1 MLIMYEFPISNKNRG
16 RVIFHIT
23 NSLINELNYEM
34 SSMYTKSVFY
44 VEDLLTGELR
54 GLYTSDLQDLITI
67 EEQYLQID
75 RHHFYKL

>member
-23 NSLINELNYEM
+23 SSLINELNYEM

-54 GLYTSDLQDLITI
+54 GLYTADLYELMTTQ
-67 EEQYLQID
+67 EQYIQLD
-75 RHHFYKL
+75 KHHFYIL

>member
-1 MLIMYEFPISNKNRG
+1 MLILYEFPILNKNRG

-23 NSLINELNYEM
+23 SSLINELNYEI

-54 GLYTSDLQDLITI
+54 GLYTADLYELMTT
-67 EEQYLQID
+67 EEQYIQLD
-75 RHHFYKL
+75 KHHFYIL